1 MKNSMHRY
9 RKTFKF
15 QSHHNWNWFS
25 FFQNDSL
32 WLKIFNI
39 LRHNWWIIFVVHP
52 GSDYS
57 LQTQTLN
64 RQKEYWGM
72 RMQIHFQTVSAAEMV
87 CNMLNTR
94 QSSKSVKKKK
104 KRRSHNAD
112 SNVSHKDLFT
122 SCMEQ
127 KGINMNYWRR
137 CLSLYSWEELWI
149 LWCYLRE
156 MFIKQYLIEVRPPR
170 VLISRDDN

>member
-104 KRRSHNAD
+104 KREEVTMRILMYRTKIYLRLAWNKRESIWIIED
-112 SNVSHKDLFT
+112 VVSHCSRGK
-122 SCMEQ
+122 
-127 KGINMNYWRR
+127 NYEFCDVIYER
-137 CLSLYSWEELWI
+137 CL
-149 LWCYLRE
+149 
-156 MFIKQYLIEVRPPR
+156 
-170 VLISRDDN
+170 

>member
-1 MKNSMHRY
+1 MKNCMHRY

-15 QSHHNWNWFS
+15 QSHHNWNWIS

-64 RQKEYWGM
+64 RQKENWGM
-72 RMQIHFQTVSAAEMV
+72 RMQIHFQNVSAAEMV

-94 QSSKSVKKKK
+94 QSSKSEK
-104 KRRSHNAD
+104 KREEVTMQILMYRTKIYLRLAWNKRESIWIIED
-112 SNVSHKDLFT
+112 VVSHCIRGK
-122 SCMEQ
+122 
-127 KGINMNYWRR
+127 NYEFCDVIYER
-137 CLSLYSWEELWI
+137 CL
-149 LWCYLRE
+149 
-156 MFIKQYLIEVRPPR
+156 
-170 VLISRDDN
+170 

>member
-15 QSHHNWNWFS
+15 QSHHNWNWIS

-64 RQKEYWGM
+64 RQKEYWEM

-104 KRRSHNAD
+104 KREEVTMRILMYRTKIYLRLAWNKRESIWIIED
-112 SNVSHKDLFT
+112 VVSHCIRGK
-122 SCMEQ
+122 
-127 KGINMNYWRR
+127 NYEFCDVIYEI
-137 CLSLYSWEELWI
+137 CL
-149 LWCYLRE
+149 
-156 MFIKQYLIEVRPPR
+156 
-170 VLISRDDN
+170 

>member
-15 QSHHNWNWFS
+15 QSHHNWNWIS

-39 LRHNWWIIFVVHP
+39 LRHNWWIIYVVHP

-104 KRRSHNAD
+104 EKKKREEVTMRILMYRTKIYLRLAWNKRESIWIIED
-112 SNVSHKDLFT
+112 VVSHCIRGK
-122 SCMEQ
+122 
-127 KGINMNYWRR
+127 NYEFCDVIYER
-137 CLSLYSWEELWI
+137 CL
-149 LWCYLRE
+149 
-156 MFIKQYLIEVRPPR
+156 
-170 VLISRDDN
+170 

>member
-104 KRRSHNAD
+104 EREEVTMRILMYRTKIYLRLAWNKRESIWIIED
-112 SNVSHKDLFT
+112 VVSHCIRRK
-122 SCMEQ
+122 
-127 KGINMNYWRR
+127 NYEFCDVIYER
-137 CLSLYSWEELWI
+137 CL
-149 LWCYLRE
+149 
-156 MFIKQYLIEVRPPR
+156 
-170 VLISRDDN
+170 

>member
-104 KRRSHNAD
+104 EREEVTMRILMYRTKIYLRLAWNKRESIWIIED
-112 SNVSHKDLFT
+112 VVSHCIRGK
-122 SCMEQ
+122 
-127 KGINMNYWRR
+127 NYEFCDVIYEI
-137 CLSLYSWEELWI
+137 CL
-149 LWCYLRE
+149 
-156 MFIKQYLIEVRPPR
+156 
-170 VLISRDDN
+170 

>member
-1 MKNSMHRY
+1 MKNCMHRY

-15 QSHHNWNWFS
+15 QSHHNWNWIS

-52 GSDYS
+52 GSDCS

-64 RQKEYWGM
+64 RQKENWGM

-94 QSSKSVKKKK
+94 QSSKSEK
-104 KRRSHNAD
+104 KREEVTMRILMYRTKIYLRLAWNKRESIWIIED
-112 SNVSHKDLFT
+112 VVSHCIRGK
-122 SCMEQ
+122 
-127 KGINMNYWRR
+127 NYEFCDVIYER
-137 CLSLYSWEELWI
+137 CL
-149 LWCYLRE
+149 
-156 MFIKQYLIEVRPPR
+156 
-170 VLISRDDN
+170 

>member
-15 QSHHNWNWFS
+15 QSHHNWNWIS

-64 RQKEYWGM
+64 RQKEYWGKK
-72 RMQIHFQTVSAAEMV
+72 MQIHFQTVSAAEMV

-104 KRRSHNAD
+104 KREEVTMRILMYRTKIYLRLAWNKRESIWIIED
-112 SNVSHKDLFT
+112 VVSHCIRGK
-122 SCMEQ
+122 
-127 KGINMNYWRR
+127 NYEFCDVIYER
-137 CLSLYSWEELWI
+137 CL
-149 LWCYLRE
+149 
-156 MFIKQYLIEVRPPR
+156 
-170 VLISRDDN
+170 

>member
-1 MKNSMHRY
+1 MKNCMHRY

-15 QSHHNWNWFS
+15 QSHHNWNWIS

-52 GSDYS
+52 GSDCS

-94 QSSKSVKKKK
+94 QSSKSEK
-104 KRRSHNAD
+104 KREEVTMRILMYRTKIYLRLAWNKRESIWIIED
-112 SNVSHKDLFT
+112 VVSHCIRGK
-122 SCMEQ
+122 
-127 KGINMNYWRR
+127 NYEFCDVIYER
-137 CLSLYSWEELWI
+137 CL
-149 LWCYLRE
+149 
-156 MFIKQYLIEVRPPR
+156 
-170 VLISRDDN
+170 